1 MWILILTFTV
11 CAKVTLGEISCS
23 EEWYNLCEPPD
34 LFEGIPVSPGE
45 FANMCPQLLTY
56 IKCLKEYEDACKEAN
71 FSFFTKEEYEGMV
84 SAFSELCD
92 PESLLNAVVVDHLQC
107 LNETFSNTLCVE
119 ESEVS
124 LVNYKEPIS
133 DTPIEEGFKIPSHIY
148 CLRDILITSCI
159 VNDISKNCGELM
171 KGATLEI
178 LRGSLY
184 LQQSCSFSDA
194 KRILDQMDDFELKQR
209 TKDYVIEVLSKL
221 IETQFT
227 APYFSEMLE

>member
-1 MWILILTFTV
+1 TF
-11 CAKVTLGEISCS
+11 GEISCS

-34 LFEGIPVSPGE
+34 LFEGIPVSPSE
-45 FANMCPQLLTY
+45 FTAMCPQLLDY
-56 IKCLKEYEDACKEAN
+56 IKCLKEYEDTCKDAN
-71 FSFFTKEEYEGMV
+71 LNFFTKEEYEGMV
-84 SAFSELCD
+84 SAFSELCN

-107 LNETFSNTLCVE
+107 LNDTFSNTLCVE

-124 LVNYKEPIS
+124 LTDYKEPIS
-133 DTPIEEGFKIPSHIY
+133 DKPIEEEFTIPSHVY

-171 KGATLEI
+171 KDATIEI
-178 LRGSLY
+178 LRGSFY

-194 KRILDQMDDFELKQR
+194 KRLLEQMDDFELKQSI
-209 TKDYVIEVLSKL
+209 KDYIIGVLSKL

-227 APYFSEMLE
+227 VPYFSEMLK